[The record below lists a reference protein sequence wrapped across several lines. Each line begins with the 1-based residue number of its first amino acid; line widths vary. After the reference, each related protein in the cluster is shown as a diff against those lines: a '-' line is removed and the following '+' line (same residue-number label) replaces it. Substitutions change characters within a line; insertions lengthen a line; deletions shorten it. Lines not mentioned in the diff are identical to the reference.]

1 MLKKFEELIDRENV
15 LTNESMKNHTTF
27 KIGGPADIFLMPKT
41 EEQIANV
48 LKIAKEN
55 NYPVFILGNG
65 SNLLVGDKGIR
76 GAVLCLYK
84 NLNRLEVSGD
94 EIYAGAGVLLSAVS
108 AMAAN
113 SGLSGFEFASGIPG
127 TIGGAVY
134 MNAGAYGPEMKDVI
148 VSVRCMDGD
157 GNIMELKNEECEFGY
172 RRSCFTNGDMVI
184 LGCTIKLQHG
194 NIDEIRATISDL
206 TKRRVTKQPVEK
218 PSAGSTFKRPE
229 GYFAGTLIEEAG
241 LKGKKC
247 GGAEVSEKHAGFII
261 NSGNAT
267 AKDVLD
273 LIEFVKKTVFEKN
286 GVMLEPE
293 VKLVGEF

>member
-1 MLKKFEELIDRENV
+1 MLKKFEELIGRENV
-15 LTNESMKNHTTF
+15 LTDEPMKNHTTF

-48 LKIAKEN
+48 IKVAKEN
-55 NYPVFILGNG
+55 SFPVFILGNG
-65 SNLLVGDKGIR
+65 SNVLVGDKGIR

-84 NLNRLEVSGD
+84 NLNCLEVSGD
-94 EIYAGAGVLLSAVS
+94 EIYAGAGVLLSAASLV
-108 AMAAN
+108 AAN
-113 SGLSGFEFASGIPG
+113 SGLSGLEFASGIPG

-157 GNIMELKNEECEFGY
+157 GNILELKNEECEFSY
-172 RRSCFTNGDMVI
+172 RHSRFTNSEMVI
-184 LGCTIKLQHG
+184 LGCKMKLQHG
-194 NIDEIRATISDL
+194 DVDEIRAKISDL

-241 LKGKKC
+241 LKGKRC

-261 NSGNAT
+261 NTGDAT

-273 LIEFVKKTVFEKN
+273 LIEFVKKTVYDKN

>member
-1 MLKKFEELIDRENV
+1 MLKKFEELIGPENV
-15 LTNESMKNHTTF
+15 LNDEPMKNHTTF

-55 NYPVFILGNG
+55 SYPIFILGNG

-94 EIYAGAGVLLSAVS
+94 KLFAGAGVLLSAAS

-113 SGLSGFEFASGIPG
+113 SGLSGLEFASGIPG

-148 VSVRCMDGD
+148 VSVRCMDSD

-172 RRSCFTNGDMVI
+172 RRSLFTNSDMVI
-184 LGCTIKLQHG
+184 LGCTMKLQHG
-194 NIDEIRATISDL
+194 NVEEIRAKISDL

-218 PSAGSTFKRPE
+218 PSAGSMFKRPE

-261 NSGNAT
+261 NSGDAT

-273 LIEFVKKTVFEKN
+273 LIEFVKKTVYDKN

>member
-1 MLKKFEELIDRENV
+1 MLKKFEELIGRENV
-15 LTNESMKNHTTF
+15 LTDEPMKNHTTF

-48 LKIAKEN
+48 IKVAKEN
-55 NYPVFILGNG
+55 SFPVFILGNG
-65 SNLLVGDKGIR
+65 SNVLVGDKGIR

-84 NLNRLEVSGD
+84 NLNCLEVSGD
-94 EIYAGAGVLLSAVS
+94 EIYAGAGILLSAASLV
-108 AMAAN
+108 AAN
-113 SGLSGFEFASGIPG
+113 SGLSGLEFASGIPG

-157 GNIMELKNEECEFGY
+157 GNILELKNEECEFSY
-172 RRSCFTNGDMVI
+172 RHSRFTNSEMVI
-184 LGCTIKLQHG
+184 LGCKMKLQHG
-194 NIDEIRATISDL
+194 DVGEIRAKISDL

-241 LKGKKC
+241 LKGKRC

-261 NSGNAT
+261 NTGDAT

-273 LIEFVKKTVFEKN
+273 LIEFVKKTVYDKN